1 MNSINIGNSGE
12 YFVAGELERR
22 GFTVGVPMSNVKD
35 YDLLCVNK
43 DGKQFALQVKT
54 TADGKNKWML
64 GKKNEQILSDNV
76 FYVFVHLHQLDNPS
90 YFIVPNKYVAERIS
104 KEHQNWLDK
113 PSKSGIP
120 HKDGNLRTIEFFDDE
135 FLNKWDFLN

>member
-43 DGKQFALQVKT
+43 EGKQFALQVKT

-76 FYVFVHLHQLDNPS
+76 FC
-90 YFIVPNKYVAERIS
+90 
-104 KEHQNWLDK
+104 
-113 PSKSGIP
+113 KSF
-120 HKDGNLRTIEFFDDE
+120 K
-135 FLNKWDFLN
+135 